1 MNAQTNSRLIRIP
14 GMINAHSHAFHRVLR
29 GRTHERSAAS
39 VSHGTDNFWTWRE
52 QMYAAAS
59 YLSPQAYE
67 QLATAVF
74 AEMVTCGWTAVGEF
88 HYVHRGLNE
97 PGGTGLSDPLAMEEA
112 IIRAAYAAGIR
123 MTLLDTCYLQGGLS
137 ATGKAIP
144 LNEVQTRFSDGTAD
158 SWLRRRSQ
166 LRERVY
172 QLNAE
177 LAPSGGA
184 PLVTLGAAVHS
195 VRAVPRKELERI
207 GAELEPGAVLHA
219 HVSEQP
225 AENEACLAAYG
236 MTPVELLSS
245 AGLLSPTFSAV
256 HATHLTEHDIELLG
270 ASQSIVV
277 MCPTTEADLA
287 DGIGPARELADA
299 GAVIALGTDQHASID
314 PYLEMR
320 GLEYGER
327 LATGQRGRFQPA
339 ELMEAAVAGGAK
351 SLGMPS
357 YGLNPVTGDYV
368 LVDTESIRTF
378 GSRDDQLPLTATSAD
393 VHKVVINDQLV
404 ATNGVHATLGS
415 VDELYCAFMT
425 DNPEFQ

>member
-1 MNAQTNSRLIRIP
+1 MNAQTNSRLLRSP

-88 HYVHRGLNE
+88 HYVHRGLNA

-137 ATGKAIP
+137 ATGEAIP

-166 LRERVY
+166 LRERVS

-177 LAPSGGA
+177 LAPSKGA

-207 GAELEPGAVLHA
+207 GAELEPDAVLHA

-357 YGLNPVTGDYV
+357 SGLNPVTGDYV
-368 LVDTESIRTF
+368 LVDTESMRTF

>member
-1 MNAQTNSRLIRIP
+1 MNAQTNSRLIRVP

-29 GRTHERSAAS
+29 GRTHERSAS
-39 VSHGTDNFWTWRE
+39 FVSHGTDNFWTWRE

-88 HYVHRGLNE
+88 HYVHRGLNA

-112 IIRAAYAAGIR
+112 IIRAAHAAGIR

-137 ATGKAIP
+137 ATGEAIP

-166 LRERVY
+166 LRERVS

-256 HATHLTEHDIELLG
+256 HATHLTERDIELLG

-357 YGLNPVTGDYV
+357 SGLNPVTGDYV
-368 LVDTESIRTF
+368 LVDTESMRTF
-378 GSRDDQLPLTATSAD
+378 GSREDQLPLTATAAD

>member
-88 HYVHRGLNE
+88 HYVHRGLNA

-137 ATGKAIP
+137 ATGEAIP

-166 LRERVY
+166 LRERFS

-195 VRAVPRKELERI
+195 VRAVPRKELEHI

-256 HATHLTEHDIELLG
+256 HATHLTERDIELLG

-357 YGLNPVTGDYV
+357 SGLNPVTGDYV
-368 LVDTESIRTF
+368 LVDTESMRTF

>member
-1 MNAQTNSRLIRIP
+1 MNAQTNSRLIRVS

-39 VSHGTDNFWTWRE
+39 VAHGTDNFWTWRE

-88 HYVHRGLNE
+88 HYVHRGLNA

-112 IIRAAYAAGIR
+112 IIRAAYASGIR

-137 ATGKAIP
+137 ATGEAIP

-166 LRERVY
+166 LRERIS

-177 LAPSGGA
+177 LAPSKGA

-207 GAELEPGAVLHA
+207 GAELEPDAVLHA

-357 YGLNPVTGDYV
+357 SGLNPVTGDYV
-368 LVDTESIRTF
+368 LVDTESMRTF
-378 GSRDDQLPLTATSAD
+378 GSREDQLPLTATSAD

-404 ATNGVHATLGS
+404 AANGVHATLGS

>member
-88 HYVHRGLNE
+88 HYVHRGLNA

-137 ATGKAIP
+137 ATGEAIP

-166 LRERVY
+166 LRERVS

-256 HATHLTEHDIELLG
+256 HATHLTERDIELLG

-357 YGLNPVTGDYV
+357 SGLNPVTGDYV
-368 LVDTESIRTF
+368 LVDTESMRTF